1 VSNRKVEVDRAGSK
15 LHALSPVRVLERGY
29 ALVYGPDGRLLR
41 ASSDVQQNEQ
51 ITARLHQGSVRAKVV
66 DKS

>member
-1 VSNRKVEVDRAGSK
+1 LE
-15 LHALSPVRVLERGY
+15 ALSPVRVLERGY

-41 ASSDVQQNEQ
+41 ATSEVQPDDQ
-51 ITARLHQGSVRAKVV
+51 ITARLHQGSVRARVI